1 MAICVLIDVKMR
13 RRLIILISAVAY
25 MVGVDEL
32 FYWLNRRA
40 KRIVTFH
47 NVLSDEI
54 WRGGLANGVSNRL
67 SDFVRIVEEC
77 RKRFPISTELF
88 DAKTLTITFDD
99 GYRNQYSTAFK
110 TLQKMGVPAYVFVSG
125 DVLEGKGLLI
135 DRLLHW
141 VAEAPIEHIP
151 NGGRF
156 GYWVKEIWPRFRTD
170 AKAKGETVFAE
181 LNAKYP
187 YENVLAALPENYKR
201 ERLGPIRDEELDEMR
216 AAGWK
221 VGWHT
226 KSHYPLAQQEEGAL
240 SEELTSPPEY
250 RSVCFSYP
258 YGNPV
263 EVGDPAIRA
272 VEKLGYPC
280 AVSNTNEA
288 KPSKYFLPRMV
299 LPTNKYLLH
308 FELSGLKYF
317 LKHRKLLPVY
327 G

>member
-1 MAICVLIDVKMR
+1 MTHQICNC
-13 RRLIILISAVAY
+13 VARIAY
-25 MVGVDEL
+25 WARVDTF

-47 NVLSDEI
+47 NVLPDEI

-77 RKRFPISTELF
+77 LKRFPVSTDIF

-110 TLQKMGVPAYVFVSG
+110 TLQKMGMSAYVFVSG
-125 DVLEGKGLLI
+125 DVLNGKGLLI

-141 VAEAPIEHIP
+141 VSEAPIEYIP
-151 NGGRF
+151 GGDRF
-156 GYWVKEIWPRFRTD
+156 RYWVKEIWPRFRTD
-170 AKAKGETVFAE
+170 VKAKGETVFAE

-187 YENVLAALPENYKR
+187 YEKVLAALPEKYRR
-201 ERLGPIRDEELDEMR
+201 ERMGPISTEELDEMR
-216 AAGWK
+216 AVGWK

-226 KSHYPLAQQEEGAL
+226 KSHYPLAQQEEGAMI
-240 SEELTSPPEY
+240 EELASPPEY
-250 RSVCFSYP
+250 REVCFSYP
-258 YGNPV
+258 YGNWV
-263 EVGDPAIRA
+263 EVGEAAVHA

-280 AVSNTNEA
+280 AVSNTIES
-288 KPSKYFLPRMV
+288 KPSKYFLPRMT
-299 LPTNKYLLH
+299 LPVNKYLLH

-317 LKHRKLLPVY
+317 LTHWRMLPVY